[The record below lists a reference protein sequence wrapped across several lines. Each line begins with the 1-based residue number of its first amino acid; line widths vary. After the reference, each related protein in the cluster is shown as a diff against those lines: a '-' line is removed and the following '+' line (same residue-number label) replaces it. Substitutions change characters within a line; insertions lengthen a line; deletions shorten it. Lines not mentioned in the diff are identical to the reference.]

1 MTVIIDAEENIVI
14 LIIGM
19 IYKIIIYDRVQ

>member
-1 MTVIIDAEENIVI
+1 MTEIIDAEENIVI

-19 IYKIIIYDRVQ
+19 IYNIIIYDRVQ